1 MGIIQPIDVSQF
13 SLYHDPFSFAQT
25 FGTYFAGLDQDDIDL
40 AALEA
45 ATAAI
50 DVVSI
55 TNFLVGDFETAAGVL
70 DAEISDQGNVGITT
84 MDNATASVDDDVT
97 AVGLRIPPQG
107 YQPLPFNLQPPPD
120 LGGFSITGVTA
131 PGQPQQPG
139 IPPGTIVLPLPAG
152 ATPTVQ
158 LFNPGNPTLS
168 YFRVGDSYMVIV
180 HAQANVSVVVSA
192 VHNGI
197 PLAPATVGTTVFDGF
212 YTKQGVMG
220 LSDKGTWVQTWIAGG
235 RDATPTLEF
244 TVE

>member
-1 MGIIQPIDVSQF
+1 MGIIQPIDISRF
-13 SLYHDPFSFAQT
+13 NLYHDPFSFAQT
-25 FGTYFAGLDQDDIDL
+25 FGPYFSNLDQDDIDL

-55 TNFLVGDFETAAGVL
+55 TNSLIGDFEVAAGVL
-70 DAEISDQGNVGITT
+70 DSEIVDPFTVNITS
-84 MDNATASVDDDVT
+84 MANATASVDDDVT

-158 LFNPGNPTLS
+158 LFNPGNPTLT

-180 HAQANVSVVVSA
+180 HAQANVSVAVSA

-220 LSDKGTWVQTWIAGG
+220 TADRGTWVQTWIAGG
-235 RDATPTLEF
+235 RDATPTLQFE
-244 TVE
+244 VQ